1 MKGHD
6 LDRRTVLKGGMA
18 SLAAAAGLAGCTGG
32 AQSGNDSANGSGGP
46 SKSGNGS
53 TNGSGG
59 NGSASTG
66 NPNDR
71 KVRVVLKE
79 WQVMPEAK
87 SIPAGTVTFD
97 AVNEGHEVHE
107 LVVRQRNDDG
117 AYEEL
122 DEVDDIGKG
131 TSKKLQMKLD
141 PGTYELACLI
151 VEEEDGE
158 TEDHYKL
165 GMHETIEAT
174 KQG

>member
-6 LDRRTVLKGGMA
+6 FDRRTVLKGGVA
-18 SLAAAAGLAGCTGG
+18 SLVAAAGLAGCTGG
-32 AQSGNDSANGSGGP
+32 AQTGGNDSGANGSSTDGSGSNGSANGSG
-46 SKSGNGS
+46 SG
-53 TNGSGG
+53 
-59 NGSASTG
+59 
-66 NPNDR
+66 DR

-79 WQVMPEAK
+79 WRVKPDAK
-87 SIPAGTVTFD
+87 SVPAGNVTFD

-117 AYEEL
+117 AYEKL
-122 DEVDDIGKG
+122 DEVDDIAKG
-131 TSKKLQMKLD
+131 TSKKLRTKLD

-151 VEEEDGE
+151 VEEEEGE

>member
-6 LDRRTVLKGGMA
+6 FDRRTVLKGGMA

-32 AQSGNDSANGSGGP
+32 AESGNDSANGSGGANG
-46 SKSGNGS
+46 SGNGS
-53 TNGSGG
+53 ANGS
-59 NGSASTG
+59 NASGTPG
-66 NPNDR
+66 ASGDR
-71 KVRVVLKE
+71 KVRVVLDE
-79 WQVMPEAK
+79 WQVKPDAK
-87 SIPAGTVTFD
+87 SVPSGQVTFN
-97 AVNEGHEVHE
+97 AVNKGHEVHE
-107 LVVRQRNDDG
+107 LVVRERSDDG

-131 TSKKLQMKLD
+131 TSKKLQMKLE

-165 GMHETIEAT
+165 GMHETIEVT
-174 KQG
+174 N

>member
-6 LDRRTVLKGGMA
+6 FDRRTVLRGSVA
-18 SLAAAAGLAGCTGG
+18 SLAVAAGLAGCTGG
-32 AQSGNDSANGSGGP
+32 AQTDGNDSGANGS
-46 SKSGNGS
+46 S

-59 NGSASTG
+59 NGSANTSG
-66 NPNDR
+66 SGDR
-71 KVRVVLKE
+71 KMRVVLKE
-79 WQVMPEAK
+79 WQVKPDAK
-87 SIPAGTVTFD
+87 SVPAGNVTFD

-117 AYEEL
+117 DYEEL
-122 DEVDDIGKG
+122 DEVDDIAKG
-131 TSKKLQMKLD
+131 TSKKLRTKLD

-151 VEEEDGE
+151 VEEEEGE